1 MFNVATP
8 VLTDKP
14 EWTLNGQMLNV
25 TLPLQDTVSMIK
37 TKIHELTG
45 MPPGKQKLQ
54 CDVCKTFKLKHTKLI
69 NNFYNIFRD
78 CFSKIQIR

>member
-1 MFNVATP
+1 MFNVGTP

-14 EWTLNGQMLNV
+14 EWNLNGQMLNI
-25 TLPLQDTVSMIK
+25 TLPLQETVAVIK

-54 CDVCKTFKLKHTKLI
+54 CDVRKQILNYNCNYLI
-69 NNFYNIFRD
+69 NSY
-78 CFSKIQIR
+78 

>member
-14 EWTLNGQMLNV
+14 EWALNGQILNI
-25 TLPLQDTVSMIK
+25 TLPLQETVSVIK

-54 CDVCKTFKLKHTKLI
+54 CDVCKQILTIKLCVKVM
-69 NNFYNIFRD
+69 N
-78 CFSKIQIR
+78 

>member
-14 EWTLNGQMLNV
+14 EWNLNGQLLNI
-25 TLPLQDTVSMIK
+25 TLPLQETVSLIK

-54 CDVCKTFKLKHTKLI
+54 CDVCTQILKIMANVLSSI
-69 NNFYNIFRD
+69 YYLLLFV
-78 CFSKIQIR
+78 S

>member
-14 EWTLNGQMLNV
+14 EWALNGQILNV
-25 TLPLQDTVSMIK
+25 TLPLQETVAVIK

-54 CDVCKTFKLKHTKLI
+54 CDVS
-69 NNFYNIFRD
+69 Y
-78 CFSKIQIR
+78 QV

>member
-1 MFNVATP
+1 MFNVGTP

-14 EWTLNGQMLNV
+14 EWTLNGQILNI
-25 TLPLQDTVSMIK
+25 TLPLQETVSVIK

-54 CDVCKTFKLKHTKLI
+54 CDVC
-69 NNFYNIFRD
+69 
-78 CFSKIQIR
+78 IQILTIIKYAKEIN

>member
-8 VLTDKP
+8 ILTDKP
-14 EWTLNGQMLNV
+14 EWNLNGQMLNI
-25 TLPLQDTVSMIK
+25 TLPLQETVAVIK

-54 CDVCKTFKLKHTKLI
+54 CDVSLC
-69 NNFYNIFRD
+69 IFLN
-78 CFSKIQIR
+78 

>member
-1 MFNVATP
+1 MFNVGTP

-14 EWTLNGQMLNV
+14 EWTLNGQILNI
-25 TLPLQDTVSMIK
+25 TLPLQETVSVIK

-54 CDVCKTFKLKHTKLI
+54 CDVC
-69 NNFYNIFRD
+69 
-78 CFSKIQIR
+78 IQILTIIKQQKKCIKLF

>member
-14 EWTLNGQMLNV
+14 EWNLNGQLLNI
-25 TLPLQDTVSMIK
+25 TLPLQETVAVIK

-54 CDVCKTFKLKHTKLI
+54 CDVCTVECFTFIIK
-69 NNFYNIFRD
+69 
-78 CFSKIQIR
+78 

>member
-8 VLTDKP
+8 ILTDKP
-14 EWTLNGQMLNV
+14 EWALNGQLLNI
-25 TLPLQDTVSMIK
+25 TLPLQETVSLIK

-54 CDVCKTFKLKHTKLI
+54 CDVCIYLHILE
-69 NNFYNIFRD
+69 
-78 CFSKIQIR
+78 CL